1 MEKAI
6 GIDKEVVRLRFLNKV
21 VLITGGASGIGEVSA
36 SLFAS
41 EGANVVI
48 ADRNE
53 EEASLLAIELTVKY
67 PATIGIPRAVAI
79 RTDVSQEADVTSLL
93 EQVRQLYGRL
103 DVLYNN
109 ASIIMPKRIEDI
121 ESQDFDRLIAVN
133 LKGVYLMIKHSL
145 PLLRASMGTIVN
157 MASLNGLTGQRNN
170 PIYAASKGGIIAMTK
185 SLALDLAPDGIRVNA
200 ICPAGVSTPLLEA
213 WTAQQEDPA
222 ATVQLL
228 NDMHPLGRPATSAEV
243 AQAVMFLA
251 SEKASFITGVAL
263 PVEGGASLG
272 Y

>member
-1 MEKAI
+1 M
-6 GIDKEVVRLRFLNKV
+6 RFTNKV
-21 VLITGGASGIGEVSA
+21 VLVTGGASGIGEVSA
-36 SLFAS
+36 ELFAG
-41 EGANVVI
+41 EGACVVI
-48 ADRNE
+48 ADRNG
-53 EEASLLAIELTVKY
+53 EEAIRLANELTGKY
-67 PATIGIPRAVAI
+67 PSATGLARAVPI
-79 RTDVSQEADVTSLL
+79 RTDVSREADVISLL
-93 EQVRQLYGRL
+93 EQVRQLCGRL

-121 ESQDFDRLIAVN
+121 ESEDFDRLIAVN
-133 LKGVYLMIKHSL
+133 LKSVYLMIKHAL
-145 PLLRASMGTIVN
+145 PLLRASKGTIVN

-170 PIYAASKGGIIAMTK
+170 PIYAATKGGIIALTK
-185 SLALDLAPDGIRVNA
+185 SLALDLAADGIRVNA

-222 ATVQLL
+222 ATIRLL
-228 NDMHPLGRPATSAEV
+228 NDMHALGRPAAPAEV

-251 SEKASFITGVAL
+251 SEQASFITGVAL

>member
-1 MEKAI
+1 M
-6 GIDKEVVRLRFLNKV
+6 RFADKV

-36 SLFAS
+36 RLFAG
-41 EGANVVI
+41 EGACVVI

-53 EEASLLAIELTVKY
+53 EEACRLAAELTVND
-67 PATIGIPRAVAI
+67 PIANGLPRAIAV
-79 RTDVSQEADVTSLL
+79 RTDVSQAADVASLL
-93 EQVRQLYGRL
+93 EQVRLRFGRL

-121 ESQDFDRLIAVN
+121 EEQDFDRLIAVN
-133 LKGVYLMIKHSL
+133 LKGVYLMIKQAL
-145 PLLRASMGTIVN
+145 TLLRASKGTIVN
-157 MASLNGLTGQRNN
+157 MASLNGLTGQRHNS
-170 PIYAASKGGIIAMTK
+170 IYAATKGGIIAMTK

-213 WTAQQEDPA
+213 WTAQQADPA
-222 ATVQLL
+222 AALQSL
-228 NDMHPLGRPATSAEV
+228 NDMHALGRPATSAEV
-243 AQAVMFLA
+243 AQAVLFLA
-251 SEKASFITGVAL
+251 SEQASFITGVAL